1 MSRKITI
8 VSATEN
14 EIDPLLNYLKIHA
27 EHHSFQT
34 YQLHGLLIDILY
46 SGIGI
51 LHTSYSLMDYLS
63 HRHPDGWIQAGI
75 GGAFD
80 LSLAIG
86 DVFQI
91 KSEMISGFGA
101 EDKDGII
108 MDPFTL
114 GWSNPDGFPF
124 TGGLLVCPYETTT
137 DLFTA
142 SGMTTFYAH
151 GSADQ
156 IAQLKNQPNG
166 QIENMEGAAFFY
178 ISLLKKIPF
187 LSIRSIS
194 NLVETRDT
202 TKWKMDLA
210 ITNLNDVLID
220 LFEAAHFNVDKLFR
234 HATI

>member
-1 MSRKITI
+1 MNRKITI
-8 VSATEN
+8 VSATEK
-14 EIDPLLNYLKIHA
+14 EIDPLLNYLQKHA

-51 LHTSYSLMDYLS
+51 LQTSYSLMDYLN
-63 HRHPDGWIQAGI
+63 HRHPDGWVQAGI

-80 LSLAIG
+80 HSLAIG
-86 DVFQI
+86 DVYQV
-91 KSEMISGFGA
+91 KTELISGFGV

-114 GWSNPDGFPF
+114 GWSNPDSFPF
-124 TGGLLVCPYETTT
+124 TGGLLACPYETSSE
-137 DLFTA
+137 LLYA
-142 SGMTTFYAH
+142 SGMTTFHAH
-151 GSADQ
+151 GAADH
-156 IAQLKNQPNG
+156 IEQLKKQPHG

-194 NLVETRDT
+194 NLVESRDT
-202 TKWKMDLA
+202 SKWKTDLA

-220 LFEAAHFNVDKLFR
+220 LFEAANFNVDKLFR
-234 HATI
+234 HAAI

>member
-1 MSRKITI
+1 MNRKITI
-8 VSATEN
+8 VSATEM
-14 EIDPLLNYLKIHA
+14 EIDPLVSYLQIHA

-80 LSLAIG
+80 LSLPIG
-86 DVFQI
+86 NVYQI

-101 EDKDGII
+101 EAKDGII
-108 MDPFTL
+108 IDPFTL
-114 GWSNPDGFPF
+114 GWSNADGFPF
-124 TGGLLVCPYETTT
+124 TGGLLACPYATSAE
-137 DLFTA
+137 LPLA

-151 GSADQ
+151 GNADH
-156 IAQLKNQPNG
+156 IEQLKNQSHG

-194 NLVETRDT
+194 NLVETRDS
-202 TKWKMDLA
+202 TKWKTELA
-210 ITNLNDVLID
+210 ITNLNDAVID
-220 LFEAAHFNVDKLFR
+220 LFQAANFNVDKLFR
-234 HATI
+234 HTAD

>member
-1 MSRKITI
+1 MNRKITI
-8 VSATEN
+8 VSATEK
-14 EIDPLLNYLKIHA
+14 EIDPLLNYLQTHA

-51 LHTSYSLMDYLS
+51 LQTSYSLMDYLS

-80 LSLAIG
+80 QSLAIG
-86 DVFQI
+86 DVYQV
-91 KSEMISGFGA
+91 ETELISGFGA

-114 GWSNPDGFPF
+114 GWSNPDNFPF
-124 TGGLLVCPYETTT
+124 TGGLLACPYTTAAEI
-137 DLFTA
+137 LSA
-142 SGMTTFYAH
+142 SGMTTLHAH
-151 GSADQ
+151 GAADH
-156 IAQLKNQPNG
+156 IEQLKKQPHG

-194 NLVETRDT
+194 NLVESRDT
-202 TKWKMDLA
+202 SKWKTELA
-210 ITNLNDVLID
+210 ITHLNDVLMD
-220 LFEAAHFNVDKLFR
+220 LFHAANFNVDKLFR
-234 HATI
+234 HAAI

>member
-14 EIDPLLNYLKIHA
+14 EIDPLLNYLNIHA

-34 YQLHGLLIDILY
+34 YQLHGLMIDILY

-51 LHTSYSLMDYLS
+51 LHSSYSLMDYLS

-75 GGAFD
+75 GGALD
-80 LSLAIG
+80 LSLGIG
-86 DVFQI
+86 NVYQI
-91 KSEMISGFGA
+91 KSELISGFGA
-101 EDKDGII
+101 EDKEGII

-124 TGGLLVCPYETTT
+124 TGGLLACPYEASSE
-137 DLFTA
+137 LLSA

-151 GSADQ
+151 GSADH
-156 IAQLKNQPNG
+156 IEQLKNQPHG

-194 NLVETRDT
+194 NMVETRDT
-202 TKWKMDLA
+202 TKWKIDLA
-210 ITNLNDVLID
+210 ITNLNGVLID
-220 LFEAAHFNVDKLFR
+220 LFEAANFNIDKLFR
-234 HATI
+234 HTAI

>member
-1 MSRKITI
+1 MSRNLTI
-8 VSATEN
+8 VSATEK

-34 YQLHGLLIDILY
+34 YKLHGLLIDILY

-80 LSLAIG
+80 HSLAIG
-86 DVFQI
+86 DVYQL
-91 KSEMISGFGA
+91 KSEIISGFGA
-101 EDKDGII
+101 EGKDGII

-114 GWSNPDGFPF
+114 GWNNPDSFPF
-124 TGGLLVCPYETTT
+124 TGGLLACPYETSAE
-137 DLFTA
+137 LYIA
-142 SGMTTFYAH
+142 SGMTTFYAL
-151 GSADQ
+151 GSTDH
-156 IAQLKNQPNG
+156 IEQLKSQPHG
-166 QIENMEGAAFFY
+166 QIENLEGAAFFY

-194 NLVETRDT
+194 NLVEARDT
-202 TKWKMDLA
+202 TKWNTELA

-220 LFEAAHFNVDKLFR
+220 LIQAANFNVDKLFR
-234 HATI
+234 HAAN

>member
-8 VSATEN
+8 VSATEQ

-51 LHTSYSLMDYLS
+51 LQTSYSLMDYLS

-80 LSLAIG
+80 PTLPIG
-86 DVFQI
+86 EVYQI
-91 KSEMISGFGA
+91 KSEIISGFGA

-108 MDPFTL
+108 MDPFTM
-114 GWSNPDGFPF
+114 GWNHPDGFPF
-124 TGGLLVCPYETTT
+124 TGGLLPCPYKTSVE
-137 DLFTA
+137 LSCA

-151 GSADQ
+151 GHAEH
-156 IAQLKNQPNG
+156 IEQLQNQPHG

-194 NLVETRDT
+194 NMVESRDK

-210 ITNLNDVLID
+210 ITNLNDVVID
-220 LFEAAHFNVDKLFR
+220 LLQTSHFNIDKLFR
-234 HATI
+234 HVSH

>member
-1 MSRKITI
+1 MNRKITI
-8 VSATEN
+8 VSATEM
-14 EIDPLLNYLKIHA
+14 EIDPLLQYLQIHA

-80 LSLAIG
+80 LSLTIG
-86 DVFQI
+86 EVYQVRT
-91 KSEMISGFGA
+91 EMISGFGA
-101 EDKDGII
+101 EGQDGII

-114 GWSNPDGFPF
+114 GWSNPDSFPF
-124 TGGLLVCPYETTT
+124 TGGLLACPYLTATG
-137 DLFTA
+137 LPLA

-151 GSADQ
+151 GNEAH
-156 IAQLKNQPNG
+156 IRQLEKQPNG

-187 LSIRSIS
+187 LSIRAVS
-194 NLVETRDT
+194 NRVETRDT
-202 TKWKMDLA
+202 SKWKTDLA
-210 ITNLNDVLID
+210 IANLNDVLIG
-220 LFEAAHFNVDKLFR
+220 LFNAADYNVDKLFR

>member
-8 VSATEN
+8 VSATEK
-14 EIDPLLNYLKIHA
+14 EIDPFLHYLKAHA
-27 EHHSFQT
+27 EHQSFQT
-34 YQLHGLLIDILY
+34 YQLHGLMIDILY

-51 LHTSYSLMDYLS
+51 LQTSYSLMDYLS
-63 HRHPDGWIQAGI
+63 HRHPDGWIQIGI

-80 LSLAIG
+80 TSLPIG
-86 DVFQI
+86 DVYQI
-91 KSEMISGFGA
+91 TSEIISGFGA

-114 GWSNPDGFPF
+114 GWSNPDGYPF
-124 TGGLLVCPYETTT
+124 TGGLLACPYETSKEF
-137 DLFTA
+137 LSA

-151 GSADQ
+151 GYAHH
-156 IAQLKNQPNG
+156 IEQLRNQPNG

-194 NLVETRDT
+194 NIVEPRDT
-202 TKWKMDLA
+202 SKWNINFA
-210 ITNLNDVLID
+210 VTNLNDALID
-220 LFEAAHFNVDKLFR
+220 LLQSTNFNVDKLFR
-234 HATI
+234 LASG

>member
-1 MSRKITI
+1 MNRKITI
-8 VSATEN
+8 VSATEK
-14 EIDPLLNYLKIHA
+14 EIEPLLNYLKIHA
-27 EHHSFQT
+27 EQHSFQT

-51 LHTSYSLMDYLS
+51 LQTTYSLMDYLS

-80 LSLAIG
+80 LSLPIG
-86 DVFQI
+86 DVYQI
-91 KSEMISGFGA
+91 KTEIISGSGA

-114 GWSNPDGFPF
+114 GWSNPDSFPF
-124 TGGLLVCPYETTT
+124 TEGLLACPYEPSAIMPI
-137 DLFTA
+137 A

-151 GSADQ
+151 GHGSH
-156 IAQLKNQPNG
+156 IEQLKNQPHG

-202 TKWKMDLA
+202 TKWKTGLA
-210 ITNLNDVLID
+210 IARLNDVLID
-220 LFEAAHFNVDKLFR
+220 VFQAAAFNVDRLFR
-234 HATI
+234 HATS

>member
-8 VSATEN
+8 ISATEK
-14 EIDPLLNYLKIHA
+14 EIDPLLNYLKKHA
-27 EHHSFQT
+27 EHQSFQT

-51 LHTSYSLMDYLS
+51 LQTTFSLMDYLS

-80 LSLAIG
+80 PSLAIG
-86 DVFQI
+86 DVYQVNTEI
-91 KSEMISGFGA
+91 ISGFGA

-108 MDPFTL
+108 MDPFVL
-114 GWSNPDGFPF
+114 GWSHPDNFPF
-124 TGGLLVCPYETTT
+124 TGGLLACPYTSVTE
-137 DLFTA
+137 LQIA
-142 SGMTTFYAH
+142 SGMTTFFAH
-151 GSADQ
+151 GHAPH
-156 IAQLKNQPNG
+156 IEQLKSQAHG

-202 TKWKMDLA
+202 AQWKMDLA
-210 ITNLNDVLID
+210 ITNLNDVIIE
-220 LFEAAHFNVDKLFR
+220 LFQTANFNVDKLFR
-234 HATI
+234 HVVN